1 MPVSKYVG
9 RFAPSPTGPLHFG
22 SIITALGSFLDAHSQ
37 KGIWLLRID
46 DIDTARV
53 RTGACDAIMR
63 ALEALGLHWDGD
75 VVFQGQRL
83 AAYQTALAELRSR
96 NMLYACVCPRRILK
110 GKPYPGTCRDLTATP
125 KQRHSY
131 RIKTYH
137 ESISLHDRLQGQ
149 LSLSLQKEWGDFIVH
164 RADGLIAYH
173 LAVVIDDSWQG
184 VNHIVRGMDLFHS
197 TTCQVYLQK
206 IFGVDTPSYCHLPV
220 AVDHSGKKISKQNHA
235 KDALLHEKPASI
247 LIKALT
253 FLGQQPDTGLQQ
265 ASVNEVLDWA
275 KQNWDLSK
283 VPKRQEI
290 PVSL

>member
-1 MPVSKYVG
+1 MPVTKYVG

-110 GKPYPGTCRDLTATP
+110 GKPYPGTCRDLTAPPGKGIRTGSRP
-125 KQRHSY
+125 TTNQSVCMIDYKDNSHCLYKRNGE
-131 RIKTYH
+131 ILLCT
-137 ESISLHDRLQGQ
+137 GQ
-149 LSLSLQKEWGDFIVH
+149 TV
-164 RADGLIAYH
+164 
-173 LAVVIDDSWQG
+173 
-184 VNHIVRGMDLFHS
+184 
-197 TTCQVYLQK
+197 
-206 IFGVDTPSYCHLPV
+206 
-220 AVDHSGKKISKQNHA
+220 
-235 KDALLHEKPASI
+235 
-247 LIKALT
+247 
-253 FLGQQPDTGLQQ
+253 
-265 ASVNEVLDWA
+265 
-275 KQNWDLSK
+275 
-283 VPKRQEI
+283 
-290 PVSL
+290 